1 MDKVYAIILEVA
13 HLPHEWESSHLI
25 ATCTHYVKGA
35 CLKTGLP
42 ENGNSW
48 ENIYRLEANILLSCT
63 GICNV
68 SLIINSLLLYLVLL
82 LTSRIYFFIDTIP
95 FENVWL

>member
-1 MDKVYAIILEVA
+1 MDKLYTTIFEVA

-48 ENIYRLEANILLSCT
+48 ENIYRLEAKILLSRTEMC
-63 GICNV
+63 IV
-68 SLIINSLLLYLVLL
+68 SLIINSLLL
-82 LTSRIYFFIDTIP
+82 
-95 FENVWL
+95 